1 VIQGAIG
8 KTAILS
14 AVLVAGFSLPAT
26 ANCPC
31 PKSQMIEL
39 YGSVSMYPKQLPG
52 PRLHQ
57 PQRTHAKPAVPV
69 TTLPS
74 MEEVAKAMPTPTL
87 DKMANPLLWDP
98 VFVSRQ

>member
-1 VIQGAIG
+1 MGAIG
-8 KTAILS
+8 KTIVLS
-14 AVLVAGFSLPAT
+14 AVLAAGFSLPAL

-31 PKSQMIEL
+31 PKSNMIEL

-57 PQRTHAKPAVPV
+57 PQRTIRKPVVPV

-74 MEEVAKAMPTPTL
+74 MEDVSRQMPTPTL

-98 VFVSRQ
+98 VFVISQ

>member
-1 VIQGAIG
+1 MGAIG
-8 KTAILS
+8 KALLS
-14 AVLVAGFSLPAT
+14 ATLLAGFSLPAL

-31 PKSQMIEL
+31 PKSNMIEL
-39 YGSVSMYPKQLPG
+39 YGTVSMYPKPLPG

-57 PQRTHAKPAVPV
+57 PQRTLKKPVVPV

-74 MEEVAKAMPTPTL
+74 MEDVAKAMPTPTL

-98 VFVSRQ
+98 VFVSQQ

>member
-1 VIQGAIG
+1 VGAIG
-8 KTAILS
+8 RTIVLS
-14 AVLVAGFSLPAT
+14 GLVLAGFSLPAM

-57 PQRTHAKPAVPV
+57 PQRTHVKPVVPV

-74 MEEVAKAMPTPTL
+74 MADVAKAMPTPTL

-98 VFVSRQ
+98 IFVLRQ

>member
-1 VIQGAIG
+1 MGAIG
-8 KTAILS
+8 NSLVLGAIL
-14 AVLVAGFSLPAT
+14 LAGFSLPAT

-31 PKSQMIEL
+31 PKSNMIEL

-57 PQRTHAKPAVPV
+57 PQRTIKKPVVPV

-74 MEEVAKAMPTPTL
+74 MEDVAKRMPTPTL
-87 DKMANPLLWDP
+87 DKMANPLIWDP
-98 VFVSRQ
+98 VFVSR

>member
-1 VIQGAIG
+1 MGAIG
-8 KTAILS
+8 KSLVLG
-14 AVLVAGFSLPAT
+14 AVLLAGFSLPAT

-31 PKSQMIEL
+31 PKSNMIEL

-57 PQRTHAKPAVPV
+57 PQQVVHQTVVPV

-74 MEEVAKAMPTPTL
+74 MEDVAKQMPTPVL
-87 DKMANPLLWDP
+87 DRMANPLIWDP
-98 VFVSRQ
+98 VFVR

>member
-1 VIQGAIG
+1 MGAIG
-8 KTAILS
+8 KTVVLS
-14 AVLVAGFSLPAT
+14 AVLLAGFSLPVL

-31 PKSQMIEL
+31 PKSNMIEL

-57 PQRTHAKPAVPV
+57 PQRAAHKTVVPV

-74 MEEVAKAMPTPTL
+74 MADVAKQMPTPVL
-87 DKMANPLLWDP
+87 DRMANPLLWDP
-98 VFVSRQ
+98 VFVTEQ

>member
-1 VIQGAIG
+1 MGAIG
-8 KTAILS
+8 KSIVLS
-14 AVLVAGFSLPAT
+14 ALLVAGASLPAR

-57 PQRTHAKPAVPV
+57 PQRVHVKPTVPV

-74 MEEVAKAMPTPTL
+74 MADVAKAMPTPTL

>member
-1 VIQGAIG
+1 MGAIG
-8 KTAILS
+8 R
-14 AVLVAGFSLPAT
+14 AVVLGSLLLAAFSLPAS

-31 PKSQMIEL
+31 PKSNMIEL

-57 PQRTHAKPAVPV
+57 PQRVAHKTSVPV

-74 MEEVAKAMPTPTL
+74 MEDVAKSMPTPVL
-87 DKMANPLLWDP
+87 DRMANPLLWDP
-98 VFVSRQ
+98 VFVTQQ

>member
-1 VIQGAIG
+1 MGAIG
-8 KTAILS
+8 N
-14 AVLVAGFSLPAT
+14 AVLLTIVLLAGFSLPAA

-52 PRLHQ
+52 PRLQQ
-57 PQRTHAKPAVPV
+57 PKREIHKPVVPV

-74 MEEVAKAMPTPTL
+74 MADVAKAMPTPAL
-87 DKMANPLLWDP
+87 DRMANPLLWDP
-98 VFVSRQ
+98 VFIRQ